1 MLIRMNQKGEGR
13 LGCVMGVLLLC
24 LALFVAYKLIPAKI
38 QAAEMRDVVQD
49 ASRSASG
56 KSMATIKK
64 EIFTR
69 AKELKVPLNESDIVI
84 TRRNEFIRVEVKYE
98 VQIQFPG
105 FVWNKEYDFE
115 AENPVF

>member
-13 LGCVMGVLLLC
+13 LGCVVGLLL
-24 LALFVAYKLIPAKI
+24 LVAALFIAYKLLPSKL
-38 QAAEMRDVVQD
+38 QATEMRDAVQD

-56 KSMATIKK
+56 KGNDVIRKQL
-64 EIFTR
+64 FHR
-69 AKELKVPLNESDIVI
+69 AQELKVPVKETDIVI
-84 TRRNEFIRVEVKYE
+84 TRRADFIRIDVEYD

-105 FVWNKEYDFE
+105 YVYTKHYSFN